1 MPVADLILKNA
12 NVITVDPAQP
22 NAELVVVRGDR
33 VLLVAG
39 NEELDSVRGAKT
51 RVIDCQG
58 KTLVPGFNDAHC
70 HIFSFIRKLLTIDLS
85 PSSVNSIS
93 DIKAVIRRQAQ
104 NTPPRQ
110 WLTGTDYNDFYLAEK
125 RHPMMGCIR
134 EKVMPPLS
142 EAEITEGITL
152 ANEHYLSQGITSL
165 QDVTVV
171 NDFRRWQSYR
181 RFKDTGRLKSRLYMM
196 SGRETLGR
204 FQEAGLTFGSG
215 DSHLRLGGVKILP
228 NEATGQLYPPQPELN
243 QQVLD
248 IHRAGFQVA
257 IHAIQESMVAAAIT
271 ALEYAQ
277 GQLPQGDRRHR
288 IEHCSEC
295 PPGLLGR
302 LKRLPAM
309 VVTQPPFLYYSGERY
324 LVTVP
329 TRQLQWL
336 YRIKSFL
343 DSGLVVAAGSDSP
356 IVPDNP
362 LMGIYAAVTRQAESG
377 QQLLPEECISAS
389 QALAMYTINAAYA
402 SFEEGIKGSIT
413 PGKLADLVLLSDDP
427 TRVPP
432 EQIKEVK
439 VEMTIIGGEVVWEA

>member
-1 MPVADLILKNA
+1 MDR
-12 NVITVDPAQP
+12 
-22 NAELVVVRGDR
+22 ELGSGEPSG
-33 VLLVAG
+33 LLFEMLG
-39 NEELDSVRGAKT
+39 
-51 RVIDCQG
+51 
-58 KTLVPGFNDAHC
+58 
-70 HIFSFIRKLLTIDLS
+70 
-85 PSSVNSIS
+85 
-93 DIKAVIRRQAQ
+93 
-104 NTPPRQ
+104 
-110 WLTGTDYNDFYLAEK
+110 Y
-125 RHPMMGCIR
+125 IR

-152 ANEHYLSQGITSL
+152 ANQHYLSQGITSL

-181 RFKDTGRLKSRLYMM
+181 RFKDTGQLKSRVYMM

-204 FQEAGLTFGSG
+204 FQEAGLTFGAG

-257 IHAIQESMVAAAIT
+257 IHAIQESMVAAANT

-277 GQLPQGDRRHR
+277 GQLPQAGRRHR

-302 LKRLPAM
+302 LKRLRAM

-329 TRQLQWL
+329 TRQLRWL
-336 YRIKSFL
+336 YRFKSFL

-377 QQLLPEECISAS
+377 QPLLPEECISAS
-389 QALAMYTINAAYA
+389 QALAMYTINAAYV